1 MKKNLLSVLIVA
13 CIVATTDAQ
22 QVFELRGTVPVSWEG
37 KTIYL
42 SNKFTEYS
50 KRETPVMDSCVVNDG
65 NFRFTGMLK
74 NPATLV
80 SLYLKRPDIG
90 VKQFF
95 LENRQTTLTVF
106 PTSKSNLLDSCV
118 FMNAPVTMQ
127 QQELEAAKADF
138 NKKMIAFSIREQKE
152 YNGANDSVKNSFG
165 NEYRLLKKEED
176 KVVLDFIRRRPDY
189 YVSLFWFC
197 YQLSDRLM
205 AIPDSALAVFNNLSP
220 GLRALPEADSIL
232 MRIKNKLVLTKSRMM
247 PEFVI
252 NDLSGKPVRAA
263 DFKGRYLLIDF
274 WASWCGPCIEQLP
287 AVKELYRKFHGKHFT
302 VLGVSLDN
310 NKSAWVKALERHA
323 LPWAQVSELNG
334 WESPFVK
341 KLDIRYIPQYYLVA
355 PDGRFALMGV
365 SFNEVQ
371 KYLSAVLKPGNP

>member
-1 MKKNLLSVLIVA
+1 MKKNLLSVLTVA

-22 QVFELRGTVPVSWEG
+22 QNFELRGTVPVSLEG

-42 SNKFTEYS
+42 SNKFTDYS

-65 NFRFTGMLK
+65 SFRFTGMLK

-106 PTSKSNLLDSCV
+106 PTSKANLLDSCL

-127 QQELEAAKADF
+127 QQELEVAKTDF
-138 NKKMIAFSIREQKE
+138 NQKMIAFSIREQKE
-152 YNGANDSVKNSFG
+152 YAGASDSAKKSFE
-165 NEYRLLKKEED
+165 NEYRLLKKEEVD
-176 KVVLDFIRRRPDY
+176 VTLHFIRRYPDY

-205 AIPDSALAVFNNLSP
+205 AIPDSALVVFNNLSP
-220 GLRALPEADSIL
+220 GLRALPEADTIL
-232 MRIKNKLVLTKSRMM
+232 MRIKNKLALTKRRLM

-287 AVKELYRKFHGKHFT
+287 GLKELYRQFHGKRFT

-310 NKSAWVKALERHA
+310 DKSAWAKALERHA
-323 LPWAQVSELNG
+323 LAWPQVSELNG
-334 WESPFVK
+334 WESPFAK

-355 PDGRFALMGV
+355 PDGRFALMGA
-365 SFNEVQ
+365 SFNEIQ
-371 KYLSAVLKPGNP
+371 KYLSSVLKPENP